1 MHMGTL
7 LLYDD
12 YRVYGSYT
20 NTHLK
25 IIAIGDFLGPES
37 ANIKDTLASMSVAF
51 ANALQNP
58 FQATDKP
65 LKSKKLDSTIQNIVF
80 RHNSTISNKK

>member
-1 MHMGTL
+1 MGTL

-37 ANIKDTLASMSVAF
+37 TTIKDILASMSVAF

-58 FQATDKP
+58 FQSTDKP
-65 LKSKKLDSTIQNIVF
+65 LKSKRLDAAIQNIIV
-80 RHNSTISNKK
+80 RHNNTISSKK